1 MRLEYVT
8 LVNIAIP
15 NEIINSQLYSQPHQ
29 YIVKIIIDEQN
40 YLITLSRRN
49 AQYKFPFI
57 GTFAREIQNI
67 RKIRII
73 VMIITKQTWGSSL
86 SIL

>member
-1 MRLEYVT
+1 MPLEYAA
-8 LVNIAIP
+8 LVNIAIQ
-15 NEIINSQLYSQPHQ
+15 NEIINSQPHQ